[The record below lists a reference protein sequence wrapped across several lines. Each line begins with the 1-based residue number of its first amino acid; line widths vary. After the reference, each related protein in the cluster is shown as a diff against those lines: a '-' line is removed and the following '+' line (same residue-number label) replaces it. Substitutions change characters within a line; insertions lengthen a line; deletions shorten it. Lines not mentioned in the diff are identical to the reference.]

1 MNLVERYQEAIIEV
15 IQKVRLTQKDNIQ
28 KAGEIVAKAAENGKK
43 IYLDKII
50 HGIQGDLI
58 YRGGGPIFYKEY
70 NADETELHEGD
81 VIFVSSV
88 SGRTERV
95 VNLAFARMQKGV
107 NVIALKSMSYAAV
120 VDPVHP
126 SGKRLH
132 EMVTLALDNCAP
144 PAEAMLQVE
153 GIEAPFAACSGI
165 ASAYMMWSVTS
176 AAVEKMLSDGY
187 TPGILKSYNFPG
199 GNDYNVNV
207 VEPHYEKFGY

>member
-1 MNLVERYQEAIIEV
+1 MNLVERYQKAIIDV
-15 IQKVRLTQKDNIQ
+15 VDKVRITQKENIL
-28 KAGEIVAKAAENGKK
+28 KAGEIVATAAENGKK

-50 HGIQGDLI
+50 HGIEGDLI

-70 NADETELHEGD
+70 KVGETELHEGD

-95 VNLAFARMQKGV
+95 VNLAFDSMQKGV
-107 NVIALKSMSYAAV
+107 SVIALTSMSYAAAV
-120 VDPVHP
+120 EPVHP

-176 AAVEKMLSDGY
+176 AAVEKMLADGC